1 MLTMKRFLCTAAVAV
16 LLVVP
21 AAAVLAQAAN
31 ATEDAFGEA
40 LFAPDLVMQHAREIG
55 LTADQRT
62 AITAIIQELQGKAV
76 ALQLQM
82 VEEVQSTIQ
91 DLQQTRVNEA
101 SAIASTR
108 RVLALEQDV
117 KIVQLQMLI
126 RIKNTLTAEQQMKLR
141 DLRRRQP
148 TGAR

>member
-1 MLTMKRFLCTAAVAV
+1 MLTVKRFLCAAAVA
-16 LLVVP
+16 LLLFAPTEVVS
-21 AAAVLAQAAN
+21 AQAAN

-40 LFAPDLVMQHAREIG
+40 LFAPDLVMQHARNIG
-55 LTADQRT
+55 LTADQRI

-76 ALQLQM
+76 ARQLQM
-82 VEEVQSTIQ
+82 VEEVQATIE
-91 DLQQTRVNEA
+91 DLKQTRVNEA

-126 RIKNTLTAEQQMKLR
+126 RIKNTLTAEQQTRLR
-141 DLRRRQP
+141 ELRRRQP